1 MTFKTQRVGHAEIL
15 LQRRWRDVLHAEAA
29 SVGPAGSSSLSLPSI
44 FDYLSYLRNTTHLE
58 PALRIAANTSRG
70 HPARLVFGIPSVK
83 REIQSY
89 LTSTVENLIANMSPE
104 DRSMS
109 LIVIMLADINNST
122 KVESEL
128 AEVRG
133 VLDEHL
139 RSGLVE
145 VINPPSHF
153 YPPIDKLQQPTLGDP
168 IDRVRWR
175 TKQAYDFAYLMM
187 YASSR
192 GEYYVQLEDDIL
204 SKPGFATQ
212 MLNFAKKQMSSG
224 HKDFFVLDFC
234 TLGFIGKMFKC
245 IELMKFATYILTF
258 AQDQP
263 VDWILDHYVQTKVC
277 RFDKDAKHCRKMK
290 STIWITHKPS
300 LFQHVG
306 THSSLKG
313 KMQKLKDRQFGRV
326 SLFVPHRDNV
336 PGDVVTSMTTY
347 KQYTVKRAYLGDS
360 LFWGVL
366 PVAGDHIT
374 VTFHEPTILEKVL
387 FRSGDA
393 EHPNDRFINATIQIL
408 PVASVGKNP
417 QNSNQDS
424 GNKSLDMAKP
434 QAKHDGWLELI
445 RFDPH
450 NGLAQ
455 AGPVSYPVAALRLVV
470 LTNHD
475 HWGILSEIQVKGST
489 AFSPNNNKLL

>member
-1 MTFKTQRVGHAEIL
+1 LSQQRVGHAEIL
-15 LQRRWRDVLHAEAA
+15 LQRRWRDVLHVEAA
-29 SVGPAGSSSLSLPSI
+29 GVGAVGSSSLSLPSI
-44 FDYLSYLRNTTHLE
+44 FDYLPYLRNATHLE
-58 PALRIAANTSRG
+58 PALRIAANIARSNSV
-70 HPARLVFGIPSVK
+70 RLVLGIPSVK

-89 LTSTVENLIANMSPE
+89 LTSTVENLIANMSPKE
-104 DRSMS
+104 RNTT
-109 LIVIMLADINNST
+109 LIVIMLADISNSS

-145 VINPPSHF
+145 VINPPVHF
-153 YPPIDKLQQPTLGDP
+153 YPPIEKLQQSTLGDS
-168 IDRVRWR
+168 IERVRWR

-192 GEYYVQLEDDIL
+192 GEFYVQLEDDIL

-212 MLNFAKKQMSSG
+212 MINFAKKQMSSG

-245 IELMKFATYILTF
+245 VELMKFATYILTF

-336 PGDVVTSMTTY
+336 PGDVVTSMATY
-347 KQYTVKRAYLGDS
+347 KQYTIKRAYLGDS

-374 VTFHEPTILEKVL
+374 VTFHESTILERIL

-393 EHPNDRFINATIQIL
+393 EHPKDRFVNATLQVL
-408 PVASVGKNP
+408 PVAA
-417 QNSNQDS
+417 NSKDKDAS
-424 GNKSLDMAKP
+424 SNKKFRDEPTES
-434 QAKHDGWLELI
+434 GWLEVS
-445 RFDPH
+445 RFDPY
-450 NGLAQ
+450 NGVAQ
-455 AGPVSYPVAALRLVV
+455 AGPLTYPVLALRLVV

-475 HWGILSEIQVKGST
+475 HWGIISEIQVKGSIAT
-489 AFSPNNNKLL
+489 NSNSSKLL